1 MRLFVALLPPPSV
14 RAEVARAV
22 ARLPPTVRADLKRI
36 SPERYHLTLA
46 FLGDVPEEHTGALVH
61 SLSAVAFDAPPLR
74 LQIDGSGHFD
84 ERVLWLGVQGDIEQ
98 MHNLADAVAEAVI
111 SSGLA
116 LQQKSHRPHLTV
128 ARPRNSGSV
137 VEAAEEMASYDGPT
151 WVARDLFLM
160 RSRLGV
166 HPTYEPQTS
175 WPLARVPVNRSD

>member
-22 ARLPPTVRADLKRI
+22 ARLPSTLRADLKRI

-46 FLGDVPEEHTGALVH
+46 FLGDVPEEHTGPLVH

-74 LQIDGSGHFD
+74 LQVAGSGHFD
-84 ERVLWLGVQGDIEQ
+84 ERVLWLGLQGDVQ
-98 MHNLADAVAEAVI
+98 PMNALAASVTEAVTA
-111 SSGLA
+111 SGLA
-116 LQQKSHRPHLTV
+116 LQQKPHHPHLTV
-128 ARPRNSGSV
+128 ARPRGSGSV
-137 VEAAEEMASYDGPT
+137 VEAAEAMTSYDGPS

-166 HPTYEPQTS
+166 HPAYEPQMS
-175 WPLARVPVNRSD
+175 WPLARVQVGRGV